1 MAKTLPSAL
10 SGSYI
15 KTTFGGINYDTPGAA
30 FDALGKDLEAVQDYF
45 GELTPLFNNV
55 AEPLIDRIK
64 ARFDDGSLNKK
75 PFAEVANTR
84 RSKFTRLARVN
95 PNGPTLKDTGRL
107 QRSIKRLKSPTKTS
121 KGEQRE
127 VSVLRIGTLG
137 VPYAEKHLFGGTFE
151 IEGWEKELKNST
163 KFFTNFDKMNFANG
177 KTNRSEYTPR
187 QLKMLTSLPEATK
200 VIEIPIRDFLKFD
213 AKTDQFV
220 ADKVNEFMIRLV
232 KEMAR

>member
-1 MAKTLPSAL
+1 MANNPL

-15 KTTFGGINYDTPGAA
+15 KTTFGGIGYDSPGAA
-30 FDALGKDLEAVQDYF
+30 FEALGKDLEAVQDYF
-45 GELTPLFNNV
+45 GELTPLFNDI
-55 AEPLIDRIK
+55 ADPLIDRIK

-75 PFAEVANTR
+75 PFAETPGLK
-84 RSKFTRLARVN
+84 RSKFTRLARIN
-95 PNGPTLKDTGRL
+95 PNGPTLKDSGRL
-107 QRSIKRLKSPTKTS
+107 QRSIRRLKSPTKS
-121 KGEQRE
+121 ESGGQRE

-151 IEGWEKELKNST
+151 IQGWEKELKNST
-163 KFFTNFDKMNFANG
+163 KFFTNFDKMDFPNG
-177 KTNRSEYTPR
+177 KTNRSEYTPK

-220 ADKVNEFMIRLV
+220 ADSVNEYMIKLIE
-232 KEMAR
+232 EMRS